1 LSLLAAKLVYRNY
14 CGRTADDARRTEITM
29 ANHTCIR
36 CGLETPCSRRSWA
49 DRHPAAAVTA
59 GLVTLVFMGMM
70 TLVFMGMMLSVH
82 PVAAGVMLGLAGV
95 GFGVRA
101 LERAQE
107 RRDALAARAN
117 YENRELMAASLK
129 WPSVQRVAAQRPRC
143 RGADHWSATEPLQS

>member
-1 LSLLAAKLVYRNY
+1 
-14 CGRTADDARRTEITM
+14 M

-36 CGLETPCSRRSWA
+36 CGFETPCSRRSWA

-59 GLVTLVFMGMM
+59 GLV

-101 LERAQE
+101 LERARE